1 MGRLFQYISKCKK
14 LDRWKDNIYY
24 YHIFVKQFIY
34 IIIYVERMTEKK
46 NEWGLER
53 KNQNVSSNYY
63 LWMVEFGGMLIL
75 IFLTDSFLFN
85 LVF

>member
-1 MGRLFQYISKCKK
+1 MGRLPQYISKCKM
-14 LDRWKDNIYY
+14 LDRWKDSIYY
-24 YHIFVKQFIY
+24 YHIFVKQFTY
-34 IIIYVERMTEKK
+34 IIIYVARMAEKK

-63 LWMVEFGGMLIL
+63 LSMVEFGGILIL